1 MSSFGILKEKV
12 IDTSNRICK
21 LFKLTEEL
29 SQQILFHIDECSK
42 ANEKKV
48 KNEIIDENIGSLLN
62 NHNDLKMVKFF

>member
-12 IDTSNRICK
+12 LDTANRICR
-21 LFKLTEEL
+21 LFKLTEDL
-29 SQQILFHIDECSK
+29 SQQILFHVDECSK

-62 NHNDLKMVKFF
+62 NHNDLKMVI